1 MKSKRANIYLLIY
14 IYILMGK
21 LGKKQEK
28 INPDTVPD
36 HLFPHPHMGYAQFL
50 LPAVAG
56 SGRSCACPKYGN
68 ATQGP
73 ARQRESIS

>member
-1 MKSKRANIYLLIY
+1 MNGQIPKN
-14 IYILMGK
+14 
-21 LGKKQEK
+21 KKE

-36 HLFPHPHMGYAQFL
+36 RLFPHPQMGYAQFL

-56 SGRSCACPKYGN
+56 SRRSCACPKYGN

-73 ARQRESIS
+73 TLQRESIS